1 MNFTAIDD
9 SHIQKSGVSRM
20 QLFIGATRLDNDRKN
35 KFLIERN
42 SILQAPVKSREDS
55 YIKIIADLASA
66 LLKDENEKQIHTI
79 SAKNLLKTR
88 VRVR

>member
-1 MNFTAIDD
+1 MT
-9 SHIQKSGVSRM
+9 V
-20 QLFIGATRLDNDRKN
+20 KN

-42 SILQAPVKSREDS
+42 SILQAPVKSTEDS